1 MANDE
6 TKQEETTTSQPEQS
20 LVSKAFSGLTRKK
33 VSPTETVGVGGTTI
47 HGGFIQSEEKN
58 KELVGVERWK
68 TYAEVLVNVAIVGAG
83 VRYFLNLVGK
93 AGWSVEPSDEKNAE
107 AVEIAKKVEEILND
121 MVTPLSRVMRRAS
134 MYKFY
139 GYSIQEW
146 TAKKRKDGVIG
157 LKDIE
162 PRPHKTIERWDTD
175 DNGNVIGVVQ
185 RSPQNSKEIYLPIQK
200 LVYLCDDSLSDSP
213 EGLGLLRHVV
223 PHARRLMRYEAL
235 EGIGFETDMRGI
247 PIGRAPL
254 ALLDKLVEQ
263 GKITKAQKDEMVQ
276 VIRDFVQ
283 NHIRAA
289 DTGLMLDSLPY
300 RTTDEK
306 GTPSQTMQ
314 WGVELL
320 KGESPALEDIAKAI
334 TRLIQSIAQ
343 LLGVEHLLLG
353 MNDRGSF
360 ALSRDKTQN
369 FFLIVD
375 SALEELGD
383 GFRKDIIT
391 RIFELNGWN
400 IDLLPKLKPEP
411 IKFMDIEQLAEILR
425 TIAIAGA
432 PMLPD
437 DPAINALRD
446 LAGLPRIDMTAAR
459 EDAMLGGKTT
469 EPPNEDDL
477 PDDEGE
483 ED

>member
-1 MANDE
+1 MAED
-6 TKQEETTTSQPEQS
+6 TKKEESTQQEPGNVVT
-20 LVSKAFSGLTRKK
+20 KAIAGITRRKTP
-33 VSPTETVGVGGTTI
+33 PTETVGVGGTAI
-47 HGGFIQSEEKN
+47 YGGYIQPEEKN

-107 AVEIAKKVEEILND
+107 AVELAKKVDEILND
-121 MVTPLSRVMRRAS
+121 MGTPFARVMRRAS

-175 DNGNVIGVVQ
+175 ENGNVIGVMQ
-185 RSPQNSKEIYLPIQK
+185 RSPQTFKEIYLPRQK
-200 LVYLCDDSLSDSP
+200 IVYLCDDSLSDSP

-223 PHARRLMRYEAL
+223 PHARKLMRYEAL

-263 GKITKAQKDEMVQ
+263 GKISETKKEEMVQ
-276 VIRDFVQ
+276 VIRDFIT

-289 DTGLMLDSLPY
+289 DTGLVLDSLPY

-306 GTPSQTMQ
+306 STPSQTLQ
-314 WGVELL
+314 WTVDLI
-320 KGESPALEDIAKAI
+320 KGEAPALEDIAKAI
-334 TRLIQSIAQ
+334 TRLIQCIAQ

-391 RIFELNGWN
+391 RLFELNGWN
-400 IDLLPKLKPEP
+400 LDLLPKLKPEP
-411 IKFMDIEQLAEILR
+411 IKFMDIEQLAELLKS
-425 TIAIAGA
+425 IAIAGA
-432 PMLPD
+432 PLLPD

-446 LAGLPRIDMTAAR
+446 LAGLPRLDMTGLSA
-459 EDAMLGGKTT
+459 DATLGGKGK
-469 EPPNEDDL
+469 PDDVI